1 MRHISINSK
10 VFFSEV
16 LGKDQAAL
24 APMCLMR
31 NLFKFYDPLIELS
44 ITEK

>member
-1 MRHISINSK
+1 MTDISINSK
-10 VFFSEV
+10 AFFSEV

-24 APMCLMR
+24 ALMSVIR

-44 ITEK
+44 IADK